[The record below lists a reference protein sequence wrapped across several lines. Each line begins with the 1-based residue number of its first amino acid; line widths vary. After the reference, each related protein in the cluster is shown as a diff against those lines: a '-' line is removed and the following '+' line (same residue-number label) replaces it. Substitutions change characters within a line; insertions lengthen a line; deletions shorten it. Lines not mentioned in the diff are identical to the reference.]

1 MNNYKT
7 YIEQVHIYLVLG
19 LLFLCYGI
27 FCLNGYGNDDDIY
40 RVLSTWRFLVDR
52 HQYVP
57 SRFQGYLIPEL
68 VIGLSSQIGSFYL
81 SNLVSATLSIAT
93 LFIFYLLMSR
103 ITTTIIATAAVVAI
117 GTHPFWILA
126 STISMDYI
134 YAIFFFILAVFFLI
148 DGRSR
153 FAGILS
159 ALAVS
164 SRLTYAPMAIIA
176 FLFYFIHIKH
186 DRRLKNLLWQGILL
200 FFVGIAILYLPVFIV
215 SGMNFSFISV
225 GGDAAGGVLGRY
237 VRFLYK
243 NIYFWGMPTFILLL
257 YLLWQQKENLLKGI
271 LRNPFSPNIKI
282 KDLVFHAAVWN
293 IIYNEIMFA
302 KLPHE
307 YNYLAP
313 ILFSAVYLIAININS
328 KNSVKYL
335 GIIFALNIVY
345 GLFCNFDVIE
355 TYQTQNIGVTPHAD
369 GAYVRFSIKEGV
381 LVKDYKSRAIY
392 QKYQVNEFNKYW
404 QDTGVKLES
413 PW

>member
-1 MNNYKT
+1 MTNSKT
-7 YIEQVHIYLVLG
+7 YIDQIHIYFILG

-68 VIGLSSQIGSFYL
+68 IIGLSSQIGSFYL
-81 SNLVSATLSIAT
+81 SNLVSATLSVAT

-103 ITTTIIATAAVVAI
+103 ITTTIVAGVAVVAI
-117 GTHPFWILA
+117 GTNPFWILA
-126 STISMDYI
+126 SSISMDYI
-134 YAIFFFILAVFFLI
+134 YAAFFFILGIFFLI

-153 FAGILS
+153 IAGILF

-164 SRLTYAPMAIIA
+164 SRLTYGPMAIIA
-176 FLFYFIHIKH
+176 FFFYFMHIKH
-186 DRRLKNLLWQGILL
+186 ERRLRNILWQGVILL
-200 FFVGIAILYLPVFIV
+200 FVGIAILYLPVFIV
-215 SGMNFSFISV
+215 SGMNFSFIAV

-237 VRFLYK
+237 VRFFYK
-243 NIYFWGMPTFILLL
+243 NIYFWGVPTFILLG
-257 YLLWQQKENLLKGI
+257 YLLWQQKEDALKGI
-271 LRNPFSPNIKI
+271 LKNPFSANFKI
-282 KDLVFHAAVWN
+282 KDLVFQAAVWN
-293 IIYNEIMFA
+293 IIYNEILFV

-313 ILFSAVYLIAININS
+313 ILFSVAYLIATNINS
-328 KNSVKYL
+328 KNSIKYL

-345 GLFCNFDVIE
+345 GIVCNFDVVE
-355 TYQTQNIGVTPHAD
+355 TYQTQGIGVTPHAD
-369 GAYVRFSIKEGV
+369 GAYVHFSIKEGV
-381 LVKDYKSRAIY
+381 LVQDYKLRSIY

-404 QDTGVKLES
+404 QQTGFKLKS